1 MELKEFVKKVL
12 VDLDQAVS
20 EVNKETSRD
29 IRFRGV
35 SGQRNEIEFDIAVT
49 VENNGTKGEKAGI
62 KIFDMIQA
70 GVENSKEQKN
80 STVSRISFGLQ
91 IGAYTREELA
101 LKEPIKTIDPRNSS
115 R

>member
-12 VDLDQAVS
+12 IDLDQTIT

-29 IRFRGV
+29 IRFRSV
-35 SGQRNEIEFDIAVT
+35 SGKRNEIEFDIAVI
-49 VENNGTKGEKAGI
+49 VENNGKKGEEAGI

-91 IGAYTREELA
+91 IGAYTREEL
-101 LKEPIKTIDPRNSS
+101 KRSKPKKIKIINQAE
-115 R
+115 